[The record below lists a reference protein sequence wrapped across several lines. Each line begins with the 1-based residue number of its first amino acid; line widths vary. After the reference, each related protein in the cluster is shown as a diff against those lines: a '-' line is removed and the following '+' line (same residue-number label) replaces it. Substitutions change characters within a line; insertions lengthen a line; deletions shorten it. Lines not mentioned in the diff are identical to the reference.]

1 MFAPPKHGFGT
12 PKTRGITVF
21 MEEWSAQAMFAPPK
35 HGFGTPKTRGIT
47 VFMEDLETLSSPEGL
62 SGRRKA
68 LRWLREVLE
77 TILPAVLIAVLINLF
92 LAQATQVHGQSMEPT
107 LHSNQ
112 RLVVEKVS
120 YRFHGPR
127 RGDIVVLKSPQSS
140 ELLIKRVIG
149 LPGEMVEIR
158 QGQVYINGQKL
169 DEQYLEKPT
178 GGHWGPLIVPPLH
191 VFVLG
196 DNRSFS
202 NDSRAFGMV
211 PVKNIIG
218 RAWLCYWPLNEV
230 GVVR

>member
-1 MFAPPKHGFGT
+1 MSTG
-12 PKTRGITVF
+12 
-21 MEEWSAQAMFAPPK
+21 
-35 HGFGTPKTRGIT
+35 
-47 VFMEDLETLSSPEGL
+47 
-62 SGRRKA
+62 RKA

-77 TILPAVLIAVLINLF
+77 TILPAVLIAFLINFF

-107 LHSNQ
+107 LHSHQ

-127 RGDIVVLKSPQSS
+127 RGDVIVLKSPRESS

-149 LPGEMVEIR
+149 LPGEAVEIR
-158 QGQVYINGQKL
+158 QGRVYINGQEW
-169 DEQYLEKPT
+169 DEPYLERSA
-178 GGHWGPLIVPPLH
+178 GGDWGPIIVPPLH

-211 PVKNIIG
+211 PIENIVG
-218 RAWLCYWPLNEV
+218 RAWVSYWPLDEV
-230 GVVR
+230 GAVR

>member
-1 MFAPPKHGFGT
+1 
-12 PKTRGITVF
+12 
-21 MEEWSAQAMFAPPK
+21 MEGP
-35 HGFGTPKTRGIT
+35 
-47 VFMEDLETLSSPEGL
+47 ETLLQKEGL
-62 SGRRKA
+62 SKRRKA

-77 TILPAVLIAVLINLF
+77 TILPAVLIAFLINFF

-107 LHSNQ
+107 LHSDQ

-127 RGDIVVLKSPQSS
+127 RGDVIVLKSPRESS

-149 LPGEMVEIR
+149 LPGEAVEIR
-158 QGQVYINGQKL
+158 QGRVYINGQEW
-169 DEQYLEKPT
+169 DEPYLERSP
-178 GGHWGPLIVPPLH
+178 GGNWGPIIVLPLH

-211 PVKNIIG
+211 PIENIVG
-218 RAWLCYWPLNEV
+218 RAWVSYWPLDEV
-230 GVVR
+230 GAVR

>member
-1 MFAPPKHGFGT
+1 MDL
-12 PKTRGITVF
+12 
-21 MEEWSAQAMFAPPK
+21 MEGP
-35 HGFGTPKTRGIT
+35 
-47 VFMEDLETLSSPEGL
+47 ETLLQNEGL
-62 SGRRKA
+62 SRKRKA

-77 TILPAVLIAVLINLF
+77 TILPAVLIAFLINLF

-107 LHSNQ
+107 LHSDQ

-149 LPGEMVEIR
+149 LPGETVEIG
-158 QGQVYINGQKL
+158 QGRVYINGQEL
-169 DEQYLEKPT
+169 AEPYLERLV
-178 GGHWGPLIVPPLH
+178 GGNWGPIIIPPLH

-211 PVKNIIG
+211 PIENVVG
-218 RAWLCYWPLNEV
+218 RAWVSYWPLGEV
-230 GVVR
+230 GAVR

>member
-1 MFAPPKHGFGT
+1 
-12 PKTRGITVF
+12 
-21 MEEWSAQAMFAPPK
+21 MEGP
-35 HGFGTPKTRGIT
+35 
-47 VFMEDLETLSSPEGL
+47 ETLSLNEGL
-62 SGRRKA
+62 SKRRKA

-77 TILPAVLIAVLINLF
+77 TILPAVLIAFLINFF

-107 LHSNQ
+107 LHSDQ

-127 RGDIVVLKSPQSS
+127 RGDIVVLESPQQSS

-149 LPGEMVEIR
+149 LPGETVEIR
-158 QGQVYINGQKL
+158 QGRIYINGQEL
-169 DEQYLEKPT
+169 DEPYLERSTARP
-178 GGHWGPLIVPPLH
+178 WGPIIVPPLH

-211 PVKNIIG
+211 PIVNIVG
-218 RAWLCYWPLNEV
+218 RAWVSYWPLDEV
-230 GVVR
+230 GAVH

>member
-1 MFAPPKHGFGT
+1 
-12 PKTRGITVF
+12 
-21 MEEWSAQAMFAPPK
+21 MESL
-35 HGFGTPKTRGIT
+35 
-47 VFMEDLETLSSPEGL
+47 EDLSQKEDLS
-62 SGRRKA
+62 RRREV

-77 TILPAVLIAVLINLF
+77 TTLPAVLIAFVINLF

-107 LHSNQ
+107 LHSDQ

-127 RGDIVVLKSPQSS
+127 RGDIVVLKSPQQSS

-149 LPGEMVEIR
+149 LPGETIEIR
-158 QGQVYINGQKL
+158 QGRVYINGQEL
-169 DEQYLEKPT
+169 DEPYLERSK
-178 GGHWGPLIVPPLH
+178 GGNWGPIIVPPLH

-211 PVKNIIG
+211 PIESIVG
-218 RAWLCYWPLNEV
+218 RAWVSYWPFDEV
-230 GVVR
+230 GAVR

>member
-1 MFAPPKHGFGT
+1 MEG
-12 PKTRGITVF
+12 PKTLL
-21 MEEWSAQAMFAPPK
+21 QK
-35 HGFGTPKTRGIT
+35 
-47 VFMEDLETLSSPEGL
+47 EGL
-62 SGRRKA
+62 SKRWKA

-77 TILPAVLIAVLINLF
+77 TILPAVLIAFLINFF

-107 LHSNQ
+107 LHSDQ

-127 RGDIVVLKSPQSS
+127 RGDIIVLKSPQQSS

-149 LPGEMVEIR
+149 LPGEVVEIR
-158 QGQVYINGQKL
+158 QGRVYINGEEW
-169 DEQYLEKPT
+169 DEPYLERSP
-178 GGHWGPLIVPPLH
+178 GGNWGPIIVAPLH

-211 PVKNIIG
+211 PIENIVG
-218 RAWLCYWPLNEV
+218 RAWVSYWPLDEV
-230 GVVR
+230 GAVR

>member
-1 MFAPPKHGFGT
+1 
-12 PKTRGITVF
+12 
-21 MEEWSAQAMFAPPK
+21 MEGP
-35 HGFGTPKTRGIT
+35 
-47 VFMEDLETLSSPEGL
+47 ETLLQKEGL
-62 SGRRKA
+62 SKRRKA

-77 TILPAVLIAVLINLF
+77 TILPAVLIAFLINFF

-107 LHSNQ
+107 LHSDQ

-127 RGDIVVLKSPQSS
+127 RGDVIVLKSPQQSS

-149 LPGEMVEIR
+149 LPGEAVEIR
-158 QGQVYINGQKL
+158 QGRVYINGEEW
-169 DEQYLEKPT
+169 DEPYLERSP
-178 GGHWGPLIVPPLH
+178 GGNWGPIIVPPLH

-211 PVKNIIG
+211 PIENIVG
-218 RAWLCYWPLNEV
+218 RAWVSYWPFNEV
-230 GVVR
+230 GAVR